1 MSSRRYQI
9 EFAPAAKRQIK
20 KLPKKIQNLIIVRA
34 EKLQIN
40 PRPSGV
46 KKLVGQ
52 HSLYRIALGAY
63 RIIYKVDDN
72 VLLVLIVKVGN
83 RKDIYRGLSNL
94 H

>member
-1 MSSRRYQI
+1 MSSRCYQI

-20 KLPKKIQNLIIVRA
+20 KLPRNIQKIIIERA
-34 EKLQIN
+34 EKLQMN

-52 HSLYRIALGAY
+52 HSLYRIALGDY
-63 RIIYKVDDN
+63 RVIYKVDDN
-72 VLLVLIVKVGN
+72 VLLVLIVKIGN
-83 RKDIYRGLSNL
+83 RKDVYRGLSNL